1 MRALGVTQKWL
12 SIIVQFADSKR
23 MKNIHLLL
31 TFVYRTTSVIVAVVS
46 LAMMIML
53 LITMIGLKMVASGF
67 LQNQNLKTGV

>member
-1 MRALGVTQKWL
+1 
-12 SIIVQFADSKR
+12 

-31 TFVYRTTSVIVAVVS
+31 TFVYRMTFVIVAVVS

-53 LITMIGLKMVASGF
+53 PITMIGLKMVASGF